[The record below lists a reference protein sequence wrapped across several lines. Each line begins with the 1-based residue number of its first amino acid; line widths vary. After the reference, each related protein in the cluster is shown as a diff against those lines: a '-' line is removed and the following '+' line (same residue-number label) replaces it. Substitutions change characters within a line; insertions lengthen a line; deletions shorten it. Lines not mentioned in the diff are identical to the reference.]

1 MAKKDEKSKVGRP
14 RLADSKT
21 KKESIFVCA
30 FVFAIALIV
39 AALGYGILTIN
50 LNPKYNVGT
59 VYNTHVNSCVVENK
73 TIDCGPN
80 VTYMKYKTDDSD
92 YTIVTKE
99 NDSIKVKL
107 DGYKTI
113 DFCYK
118 TDKADLRCNK

>member
-14 RLADSKT
+14 RLADSET
-21 KKESIFVCA
+21 KKESIFVCV
-30 FVFAIALIV
+30 FVFVIALIV

-80 VTYMKYKTDDSD
+80 VTYMKYKTDASD

-99 NDSIKVKL
+99 NGSIEVKL
-107 DGYKTI
+107 DDYKTI

-118 TDKADLRCNK
+118 TNKTDLRCNK